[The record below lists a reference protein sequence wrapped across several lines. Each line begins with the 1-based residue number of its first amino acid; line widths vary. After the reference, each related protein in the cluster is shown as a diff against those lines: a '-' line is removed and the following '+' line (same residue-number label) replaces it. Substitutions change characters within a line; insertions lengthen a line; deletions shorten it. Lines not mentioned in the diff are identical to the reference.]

1 MVDYTVLYWRRSAR
15 GQVGEGLLFCLVFG
29 GVEVVA
35 IGLARIFRF
44 CVGGDL
50 G

>member
-29 GVEVVA
+29 DVEVVA
-35 IGLARIFRF
+35 QRLVWREFFAFAWAAI
-44 CVGGDL
+44 
-50 G
+50 